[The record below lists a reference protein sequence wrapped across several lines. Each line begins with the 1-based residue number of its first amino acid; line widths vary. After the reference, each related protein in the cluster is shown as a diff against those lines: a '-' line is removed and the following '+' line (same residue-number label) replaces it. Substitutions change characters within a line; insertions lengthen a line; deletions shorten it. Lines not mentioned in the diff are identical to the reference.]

1 MSKTTKMKLQTF
13 ALHNY
18 RSIAQLAKYGPA
30 VEEAI
35 NVVGHV
41 LPFKTNNYVINELIN
56 WDNALEDPMFKLTFP
71 QRSMLSANH
80 YTLMWNCLMGTS
92 HKATILQVA
101 NKIRNELNP
110 HPAGQ
115 LSLNVP
121 TYAGEPLHGIQHKYR
136 ETVLFFPTQG
146 QTCHAYCTF
155 CFRWPQ
161 FVGMDEWKFAS
172 REAENLY
179 KYISNDSQIADLLF
193 TGGDPMV
200 MKSRILKNYIQ
211 RFLDHPLE
219 HLKNIRFGTKALAYW
234 PYRFTSDEDADELL
248 RLFEQL
254 IEKGI
259 HVTIMAHFSHP
270 VELQTEVVKLA
281 IQRLRNAGVQI
292 RTQSPVLN
300 HINNDP
306 DIWRDMWREQ
316 VQLGCVPY
324 YMFIPRDTGAQN
336 YFSIP
341 LEEAW
346 QIFRLAY
353 NQVSGICRTVRGPS
367 MSCTPGKIQVLG
379 VSEVSGEKVFVLRML
394 QGRDPDWVARP
405 FFARYDA
412 NATWIDDLVPAFN
425 ETSFFYEL
433 EEVV

>member
-1 MSKTTKMKLQTF
+1 MKLQTF

-18 RSIAQLAKYGPA
+18 RSISQLAKYGLA

-71 QRSMLSANH
+71 QRHMLSANH
-80 YTLMWNCLMGTS
+80 YSLMWNCLMGTTN
-92 HKATILQVA
+92 KATINQVA
-101 NKIRNELNP
+101 NKIRMELNP

-121 TYAGEPLHGIQHKYR
+121 MLDGEPLHGIQHKYR

-161 FVGMDEWKFAS
+161 FVGMDEWKFAA

-179 KYISNDSQIADLLF
+179 NYIRNDSAITDILF

-200 MKSRILKNYIQ
+200 MKTRILKNYLQ
-211 RFLDHPLE
+211 RFLDEPLE
-219 HLKNIRFGTKALAYW
+219 HVKHIRFGTKALAYW
-234 PYRFTSDEDADELL
+234 PYRFTSDDDADELL
-248 RLFEQL
+248 GLFEAL
-254 IEKGI
+254 IAKGI

-281 IQRLRNAGVQI
+281 IQRLRNTGVQI

-300 HINNDP
+300 HINNHP

-324 YMFIPRDTGAQN
+324 YMFIPRDTGAQD

-341 LEEAW
+341 LAEAW
-346 QIFRLAY
+346 KIFRTAY
-353 NQVSGICRTVRGPS
+353 SQVSGICRTVRGPS

-405 FFARYDA
+405 FFAKFDA
-412 NATWIDDLVPAFN
+412 DATWIDDLVPAFN
-425 ETSFFYEL
+425 EPSFFFEL
-433 EEVV
+433 EEVA